1 MTADLRADIE
11 ARALGERLA
20 KMAADIIRG
29 GQDNVWRARVALR
42 GYNDLIAAAAILAAH
57 PAVPAKVD
65 VANGWMPTTDEVETA
80 WVMAQEGMV
89 WERQDAFRRWLAS
102 AHPTVESAGVGLI
115 AAERRRQVE
124 AEGYTAE
131 HDAGHATELAMA
143 AACYAIPTLSGRGLW
158 PWAPDYWKPTP
169 GDRVRELVKAGA
181 LIAAAIDAASSER
194 AGRTT

>member
-11 ARALGERLA
+11 ARELSERLT
-20 KMAADIIRG
+20 KLAADIIRG
-29 GQDNVWRARVALR
+29 GKDNIWRARVALR
-42 GYNDLIAAAAILAAH
+42 GYNDLIAAAAVLAA
-57 PAVPAKVD
+57 
-65 VANGWMPTTDEVETA
+65 
-80 WVMAQEGMV
+80 
-89 WERQDAFRRWLAS
+89 R
-102 AHPTVESAGVGLI
+102 PTVESAGVDLI

-124 AEGYTAE
+124 VEGYNPG

-158 PWAPDYWKPTP
+158 PWAPSYWRPTP

-194 AGRTT
+194 AGVDR